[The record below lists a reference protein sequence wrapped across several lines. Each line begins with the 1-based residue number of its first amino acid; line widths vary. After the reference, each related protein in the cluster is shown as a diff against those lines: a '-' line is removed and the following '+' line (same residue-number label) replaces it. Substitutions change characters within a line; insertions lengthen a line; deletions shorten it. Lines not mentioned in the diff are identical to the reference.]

1 MTAERASALR
11 PARVIKREPMRR
23 RRLLQ
28 LALPPWVLGRP
39 PKAGRISR
47 YEIFPVRVPFA
58 ERVREAWIRSWERQK
73 RDQIDFTMQLVRLH
87 TDEGLSGIGE
97 SKMPREETEAALKK
111 MVGRPAEEFDGDD
124 SIRGI
129 LIAVYDLMGKAAGK
143 PVAALLNPGYR
154 RRITQTWW
162 SQCFPPE
169 LMASEA
175 RLGASLGYRVH
186 KVKARPW
193 EDPVQQAAAMCAVVP
208 KEFKIWVDANS
219 SWETVERT
227 LDLTR
232 KLAEFDNY
240 FAIESPLARA
250 NIDGYRRLKGR
261 LPLKISE
268 HVDAFTQS
276 GELEIWTREKLLDAW
291 IAGAPR
297 LGRYVADL
305 SAKAQAAGVPVWIE
319 HSIDN
324 GIAQVFQAHQ
334 TAAYAGLQYA
344 ISITHVLEDDL
355 MKEPF
360 AMREG
365 YYSIPNQ
372 PGLGV
377 TIDEEAVHRYA
388 L

>member
-1 MTAERASALR
+1 
-11 PARVIKREPMRR
+11 MRR

-28 LALPPWVLGRP
+28 LALPASALARP
-39 PKAGRISR
+39 AKAGRISR
-47 YEIFPVRVPFA
+47 YEIFSVRVPFA
-58 ERVREAWIRSWERQK
+58 GRVREAWIKSWENQK
-73 RDQIDFTMQLVRLH
+73 RDQIDFTMQLIRLH
-87 TDEGLSGIGE
+87 TDEGLTGIGE
-97 SKMPREETEAALKK
+97 SKMPRAETEAALKK
-111 MVGRPAEEFDGDD
+111 MVGRQVEELAGDD

-129 LIAVYDLMGKAAGK
+129 LIAVSDLLGKAAGK
-143 PVAALLNPGYR
+143 PVAALLNPGYQ
-154 RRITQTWW
+154 RRIAQTWW

-169 LMASEA
+169 IMASEA

-193 EDPVQQAAAMCAVVP
+193 EDPVQQAAAICAVVP
-208 KEFKIWVDANS
+208 KDFKVWVDANS
-219 SWETVERT
+219 SWETVEKT
-227 LDLTR
+227 LDLTK
-232 KLAEFDNY
+232 KLSRFDNY
-240 FAIESPLARA
+240 FAIESPIART
-250 NIDGYRRLKGR
+250 NMEGYRRLKGR

-268 HVDAFTQS
+268 HVDAFAQS
-276 GELEIWTREKLLDAW
+276 GELETWTREKLLDAW

-305 SAKAQAAGVPVWIE
+305 SSKAEAAGVPVWIE

-334 TAAYAGLQYA
+334 TAAYSGLQYA

-360 AMREG
+360 TMRNG
-365 YYSIPNQ
+365 YYSIPDK

-377 TIDEEAVHRYA
+377 TFDEEAIHRYTIG
-388 L
+388 